1 MALDGRA
8 PSHLPPSAQD
18 KERNLTEELRG
29 VLRRITDEVIGKRR
43 ARSFLLSRELAAH
56 PVIHKLFDL
65 RVLHLVQR
73 GYADKDRPGVRYNI
87 YTLDYGTYVDLMNT
101 SRKPEVGFESLDGD
115 QPDYVVPFDDKRSIR
130 RIILTADILN
140 AAPERQ
146 FWSAFQLVELDQD
159 AGERSGVIRA
169 DLEGRGER
177 IGAYDVL
184 IAGIA
189 LARGHILATHNVR
202 EFGRVA
208 GLQIE
213 DWAAIP

>member
-1 MALDGRA
+1 VTTYLLDTDIA
-8 PSHLPPSAQD
+8 IEL
-18 KERNLTEELRG
+18 LRG
-29 VLRRITDEVIGKRR
+29 RNVHVAEQLASRNRNAIFLSTVTVAELMFGALR
-43 ARSFLLSRELAAH
+43 
-56 PVIHKLFDL
+56 
-65 RVLHLVQR
+65 
-73 GYADKDRPGVRYNI
+73 
-87 YTLDYGTYVDLMNT
+87 
-101 SRKPEVGFESLDGD
+101 SRKPQESI
-115 QPDYVVPFDDKRSIR
+115 VIC
-130 RIILTADILN
+130 
-140 AAPERQ
+140 RQ
-146 FWSAFQLVELDQD
+146 FCSAFQLVELDRD

>member
-1 MALDGRA
+1 MTTYLLDTDIAIELPRGRNVHVAEQLASRNRNAVFLSTVTVAELMFGALR
-8 PSHLPPSAQD
+8 
-18 KERNLTEELRG
+18 
-29 VLRRITDEVIGKRR
+29 
-43 ARSFLLSRELAAH
+43 
-56 PVIHKLFDL
+56 
-65 RVLHLVQR
+65 
-73 GYADKDRPGVRYNI
+73 
-87 YTLDYGTYVDLMNT
+87 
-101 SRKPEVGFESLDGD
+101 SRKSQESI
-115 QPDYVVPFDDKRSIR
+115 VIC
-130 RIILTADILN
+130 
-140 AAPERQ
+140 RQ

-189 LARGHILATHNVR
+189 LARGHVLATHNVR